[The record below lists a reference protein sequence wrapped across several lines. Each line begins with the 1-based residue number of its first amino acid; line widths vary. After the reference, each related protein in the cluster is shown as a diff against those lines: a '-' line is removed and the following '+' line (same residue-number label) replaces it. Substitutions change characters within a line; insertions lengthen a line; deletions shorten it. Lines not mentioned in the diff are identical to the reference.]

1 LIKIKEMVLRR
12 CIGGGSNG
20 MSDWDGVRVALAGG
34 KAVVVIECYK
44 SSGIIGKEGGGD
56 RC

>member
-1 LIKIKEMVLRR
+1 MIKIKEMVLRR